1 MIEALCKNYQ
11 ELQIDLSYPLGHD
24 KASLVE
30 WCENVMFKTCP
41 FPKHAPLV
49 KMKVMD
55 PKPYVYKE
63 VYKNKG
69 QLIPRY
75 IYTVCIM

>member
-11 ELQIDLSYPLGHD
+11 ELQIDLRHPLGHD
-24 KASLVE
+24 KASFVE
-30 WCENVMFKTCP
+30 WCEHVMFKTRP

-49 KMKVMD
+49 IMKVMD
-55 PKPYVYKE
+55 PITYVYKE
-63 VYKNKG
+63 VCKNKG

-75 IYTVCIM
+75 IYI